1 MTPMTDDLRP
11 LVSFCLLA
19 YEQERFIAEAVA
31 AALAQTYER
40 LEIILSDDASTDGTY
55 ELMRRAAAGY
65 GGPARVVLNRNPAN
79 LGLAA
84 HVNLLTHRL
93 ATGSL
98 VALAAGDDVSD
109 PDRVTRSVEFLA
121 AHPDVMAVST
131 ALDTIDEDGREGP
144 PLGPRPSAP
153 VVYGLADYVA
163 DPSFH
168 VNGPSRTFRREVAA
182 TFGPLQ
188 PGCPTEDSTYLLRC
202 LLMGDVALL
211 DAPLVRYRVHHGNMS
226 APHNLRRLSVDRII
240 GQYHADIATA
250 KRVLGLPADTQAR
263 LLARIEANART
274 RREAN
279 ADSRRFGVTARL
291 VRWARS
297 LVRRGR

>member
-1 MTPMTDDLRP
+1 MTVDHRP

-19 YEQERFIAEAVA
+19 YDQERFVAEAVE
-31 AALAQTYER
+31 AALAQTYEP
-40 LEIILSDDASTDGTY
+40 LEIILSDDASTDGTF
-55 ELMRRAAAGY
+55 ERMQRVAARH
-65 GGPARVVLNRNPAN
+65 GGPARVVLNRNPRN

-98 VALAAGDDVSD
+98 VALAAGDDVSA
-109 PDRVTRSVEFLA
+109 PDRITRSVEFLA

-202 LLMGDVALL
+202 LLMGRVALL
-211 DAPLVRYRVHHGNMS
+211 AAPLVRYRVHHGNMS

-250 KRVLGLPADTQAR
+250 ERVLGLPPDTKAR
-263 LLARIEANART
+263 LLARIGENARA

-279 ADSRRFGVTARL
+279 ADSERFGGAARL
-291 VRWARS
+291 MRWARS
-297 LVRRGR
+297 LVRRIR